1 VPVSCSN
8 SLSGAIVL
16 TRGHQEP
23 DLDTKPGGKIKAP
36 SPWTGFFTPDP
47 SLTAPEAVKK
57 YLGRRSIEVFCKEA
71 KPRLGLGQEQGH
83 SFAAQ
88 VFSVVQTFCRSSLL
102 AYLLEQEEGRPPSA
116 ISSAY
121 WKRRPVSS
129 PSWSA
134 SGNISPPS

>member
-1 VPVSCSN
+1 MHN
-8 SLSGAIVL
+8 RKIAHFQGQIETALKKFGEEL
-16 TRGHQEP
+16 
-23 DLDTKPGGKIKAP
+23 DLRMKDL
-36 SPWTGFFTPDP
+36 F
-47 SLTAPEAVKK
+47 
-57 YLGRRSIEVFCKEA
+57 A
-71 KPRLGLGQEQGH
+71 KQRLGLGQEQGH